1 MKELRNR
8 WTKVDGVNLS
18 MYTEDKMSEQVYWG
32 FKREYSFGLV
42 NVGTPCNEK
51 CFYCSQY
58 WNPPDLVIA
67 YGNWLTME
75 EIKHFLTFVPDK
87 VIKVIGFGHHINN
100 GEFFAHPKSL
110 EILEYLIDNGFIIK
124 DGIDTNGHAL
134 TENHIK
140 FIERFRTRVS
150 EHEHFSW
157 EEGGIGPVV
166 YLHLTNYEK
175 TKDTLEL
182 LSKYK
187 IPYTAVIVISTVDIE
202 NGRTEKWIEQLQT
215 HNPMEIQVVP
225 PGYTKYTPEHITK
238 HMEISWDEHWSYM
251 ENWRR
256 KFPKVPIGWEGSK
269 LYNGIAV
276 EEITNSLRWLKK
288 SYRKY
293 INKKILFLIAESV
306 ESIFGS
312 TVEKENLFKDYKVVM
327 VKNETFGG
335 SIKVSGLLQTSDY
348 ISVLEKTISND
359 YSPEFIILPKMSFFW
374 DDLDLRGVSAY
385 TITEKF
391 NIPVVWC

>member
-8 WTKVDGVNLS
+8 WTKVDDVNLS
-18 MYTEDKMSEQVYWG
+18 MYTGDKMSEKAHWA

-58 WNPPDLVIA
+58 WNPPDLVVS
-67 YGNWLTME
+67 YGGWLTME

-87 VIKVIGFGHHINN
+87 VIRVIGYGHHVNN

-110 EILEYLIDNGFIIK
+110 EILEYLIDNDFIVR
-124 DGIDTNGHAL
+124 GIDTNGHSL

-140 FIERFRTRVS
+140 FIERFHTKVA
-150 EHEHFSW
+150 EHRHY
-157 EEGGIGPVV
+157 GIWQGL

-187 IPYTAVIVISTVDIE
+187 IPYVAVIVISTVDVK

-215 HNPMEIQVVP
+215 HNPTEIEVVP

-238 HMEISWDEHWSYM
+238 HMEISWNEHWNYIK
-251 ENWRR
+251 NWRK
-256 KFPKVPIGWEGSK
+256 KFPKIPIEWEASK
-269 LYNGIAV
+269 LYNGMAE
-276 EEITNSLRWLKK
+276 EEITYSLKWLYKK
-288 SYRKY
+288 WANTDKE
-293 INKKILFLIAESV
+293 ILFLIAESV
-306 ESIFGS
+306 ESIFES
-312 TVEKENLFKDYKVVM
+312 TIEKENLFTNYKVVM

-335 SIKVSGLLQTSDY
+335 SIKVSGLLQTSDF
-348 ISVLEKTISND
+348 ISTLDKTISND
-359 YSPEFIILPKMSFFW
+359 YSPDLIVLPKMSFFY
-374 DDLDLRGVSAY
+374 DDLDLRGISAH

-391 NIPVVWC
+391 DIPVVWC

>member
-8 WTKVDGVNLS
+8 WTKVDDVNLS
-18 MYTEDKMSEQVYWG
+18 MYTGDKMSEKARWA

-58 WNPPDLVIA
+58 WNPPDLVVS
-67 YGNWLTME
+67 YGGWLTME

-87 VIKVIGFGHHINN
+87 VIRVIGYGHHVNN

-110 EILEYLIDNGFIIK
+110 EILEYLIDNDFIVR
-124 DGIDTNGHAL
+124 GIDTNGHSL

-140 FIERFRTRVS
+140 FIERFHTKVA
-150 EHEHFSW
+150 EHRHY
-157 EEGGIGPVV
+157 GIWQGL

-187 IPYTAVIVISTVDIE
+187 IPYVAVIVISTVDVK

-215 HNPMEIQVVP
+215 HNPTEIEVVP

-238 HMEISWDEHWSYM
+238 HMEISWNEHWNYIK
-251 ENWRR
+251 NWRK
-256 KFPKVPIGWEGSK
+256 KFPKIPIEWEASK
-269 LYNGIAV
+269 LYNGMAE
-276 EEITNSLRWLKK
+276 EEITYSLKWLYKK
-288 SYRKY
+288 WANTDKE
-293 INKKILFLIAESV
+293 ILFLIAESV
-306 ESIFGS
+306 ESIFES
-312 TVEKENLFKDYKVVM
+312 TIEKENLFTNYKVVM

-335 SIKVSGLLQTSDY
+335 SIKVSGLLQTSDF
-348 ISVLEKTISND
+348 ISTLDKTISND
-359 YSPEFIILPKMSFFW
+359 YSPDLIVLPKMSFFY
-374 DDLDLRGVSAY
+374 DDLDLRGISAH

-391 NIPVVWC
+391 DIPVVWC

>member
-8 WTKVDGVNLS
+8 WTKVDDVNLS
-18 MYTEDKMSEQVYWG
+18 MYTGDKMSEKARWA

-58 WNPPDLVIA
+58 WNPPDLVVS
-67 YGNWLTME
+67 YGGWLTME

-87 VIKVIGFGHHINN
+87 VIRVIGYGHHVNN

-110 EILEYLIDNGFIIK
+110 EILEYLIDNDFIVR
-124 DGIDTNGHAL
+124 GIDTNGHSL

-140 FIERFRTRVS
+140 FIERFHTKVA
-150 EHEHFSW
+150 EHRHY
-157 EEGGIGPVV
+157 GIWQGL

-187 IPYTAVIVISTVDIE
+187 IPYVAVIVISTVDVK

-215 HNPMEIQVVP
+215 HNPTELEVVP

-238 HMEISWDEHWSYM
+238 HMEISWNEHWNYIK
-251 ENWRR
+251 NWRK
-256 KFPKVPIGWEGSK
+256 KFPKIPIEWEASK
-269 LYNGIAV
+269 LYNGMAE
-276 EEITNSLRWLKK
+276 EEITYSLKWLYKK
-288 SYRKY
+288 WANTDKE
-293 INKKILFLIAESV
+293 ILFLIAESV
-306 ESIFGS
+306 ESIFES
-312 TVEKENLFKDYKVVM
+312 TIEKENLFTNYKVVM

-335 SIKVSGLLQTSDY
+335 SIKVSGLLQTSDF
-348 ISVLEKTISND
+348 ISTLDKTISND
-359 YSPEFIILPKMSFFW
+359 YSPDLIVLPKMSFFY
-374 DDLDLRGVSAY
+374 DDLDLRGISAH

-391 NIPVVWC
+391 DIPVVWC

>member
-8 WTKVDGVNLS
+8 WTKVDDVNLS
-18 MYTEDKMSEQVYWG
+18 MYTGDKMSEKAHWA

-58 WNPPDLVIA
+58 WNPPDLVVS
-67 YGNWLTME
+67 YGGWLTME

-87 VIKVIGFGHHINN
+87 VIRVIGYGHHVNN

-110 EILEYLIDNGFIIK
+110 EILEYLIDNDFIVR
-124 DGIDTNGHAL
+124 GIDTNGHSL

-140 FIERFRTRVS
+140 FIERFHTKVA
-150 EHEHFSW
+150 EHRHY
-157 EEGGIGPVV
+157 GIWQGL

-187 IPYTAVIVISTVDIE
+187 IPYVAVIVISTVDVK

-215 HNPMEIQVVP
+215 HNPTELEVVP

-238 HMEISWDEHWSYM
+238 HMEISWEQHWGYM
-251 ENWRR
+251 KNWRR
-256 KFPKVPIGWEGSK
+256 KFPKIPIEWEASK
-269 LYNGIAV
+269 LYNGMAE
-276 EEITNSLRWLKK
+276 EEITYSLKWLYK
-288 SYRKY
+288 SRANTDKE
-293 INKKILFLIAESV
+293 ILFLVAESV
-306 ESIFGS
+306 GGIFESI
-312 TVEKENLFKDYKVVM
+312 VEKENLFTNYKVVV

-348 ISVLEKTISND
+348 ISILDKTISKEYRPD
-359 YSPEFIILPKMSFFW
+359 LVVLPKMSFFY
-374 DDLDLRGVSAY
+374 DDLDLRGVSAH

>member
-8 WTKVDGVNLS
+8 WTKVDDVNLS
-18 MYTEDKMSEQVYWG
+18 MYTGDKMSEKAHWA

-58 WNPPDLVIA
+58 WNPPDLVVS
-67 YGNWLTME
+67 YGGWLTME

-87 VIKVIGFGHHINN
+87 VIRVIGYGHHVNN

-110 EILEYLIDNGFIIK
+110 EILEYLIDNDFIVR
-124 DGIDTNGHAL
+124 GIDTNGHSL

-140 FIERFRTRVS
+140 FIERFHTKVA
-150 EHEHFSW
+150 EHRHY
-157 EEGGIGPVV
+157 GIWQGL

-187 IPYTAVIVISTVDIE
+187 IPYVAVIVISTVDVK

-215 HNPMEIQVVP
+215 HNPTEIEVVP

-238 HMEISWDEHWSYM
+238 HMEISWNEHWNYIK
-251 ENWRR
+251 NWRK
-256 KFPKVPIGWEGSK
+256 KFPKIPIEWEASK
-269 LYNGIAV
+269 LYNGMAE
-276 EEITNSLRWLKK
+276 EEITYSLKWLYKK
-288 SYRKY
+288 WANTDKE
-293 INKKILFLIAESV
+293 ILFLIAESV
-306 ESIFGS
+306 ESIFES

-335 SIKVSGLLQTSDY
+335 SIKVSGLLQTSDF
-348 ISVLEKTISND
+348 ISTLDKTISND
-359 YSPEFIILPKMSFFW
+359 YSPDLIVLPKMSFFY
-374 DDLDLRGVSAY
+374 DDLDLRGISAH

-391 NIPVVWC
+391 DIPVVWC

>member
-8 WTKVDGVNLS
+8 WTKVDDVNLS
-18 MYTEDKMSEQVYWG
+18 MYTGDKMSEKAYWA

-58 WNPPDLVIA
+58 WNPPDLVVS
-67 YGNWLTME
+67 YGGWLTME

-87 VIKVIGFGHHINN
+87 VIRVIGYGHHVNN

-110 EILEYLIDNGFIIK
+110 EILEYLIDNDFIVR
-124 DGIDTNGHAL
+124 GIDTNGHSL

-140 FIERFRTRVS
+140 FIERFHTKVA
-150 EHEHFSW
+150 EHRHY
-157 EEGGIGPVV
+157 GIWQGL

-187 IPYTAVIVISTVDIE
+187 IPYVAVIVISTVDVK

-215 HNPMEIQVVP
+215 HNPTEIEVVP

-238 HMEISWDEHWSYM
+238 HMEISWNEHWNYIK
-251 ENWRR
+251 NWRK
-256 KFPKVPIGWEGSK
+256 KFPKIPIEWEASK
-269 LYNGIAV
+269 LYNGMAE
-276 EEITNSLRWLKK
+276 EEITYSLKWLYKK
-288 SYRKY
+288 WANTDKE
-293 INKKILFLIAESV
+293 ILFLIAESV
-306 ESIFGS
+306 ESIFES
-312 TVEKENLFKDYKVVM
+312 TIEKENLFTNYKVVM

-335 SIKVSGLLQTSDY
+335 SIKVSGLLQTSDF
-348 ISVLEKTISND
+348 ISTLDKTISND
-359 YSPEFIILPKMSFFW
+359 YSPDLIVLPKMSFFY
-374 DDLDLRGVSAY
+374 DDLDLRGISAH

-391 NIPVVWC
+391 DIPVVWC